1 MRNKVRFQP
10 YIPRALHQKVRS
22 FAAANDVTESA
33 VTEAALAEYC
43 EGDRTDRDWLIRRL
57 DLIARNQSGAEAQL
71 AQARSDIDALSDAIG
86 ILVRYAF
93 LPAITEAGPD
103 QDERVEARYQVFLR
117 RARNPGRGSGWF
129 GRQVRGEESS
139 MPGHP
144 GRPPQGGR

>member
-10 YIPRALHQKVRS
+10 YIPRDLHQKVRS

-33 VTEAALAEYC
+33 VTEAALVEYC

-57 DLIARNQSGAEAQL
+57 DLIATNQGGAEAAL

-86 ILVRYAF
+86 LLIRYAF
-93 LPAITEAGPD
+93 LPAITKAGPD
-103 QDERVEARYQVFLR
+103 QDERVEASYQAFLR

-129 GRQVRGEESS
+129 ARQVRGEESS
-139 MPGHP
+139 VPGRA
-144 GRPPQGGR
+144 GRPPDGGR